1 MLMAIVDQM
10 PCAEVT
16 AVMKRTMTSSIS
28 AGTCSEIDRETTHK
42 IHRGPSGLTECA

>member
-16 AVMKRTMTSSIS
+16 AVMKRTITSSVS
-28 AGTCSEIDRETTHK
+28 SGTRSEVDRETTHR
-42 IHRGPSGLTECA
+42 IHPNPSRSTECA